1 MTTHRALHAVLF
13 LFSLCFGAGAARAQ
27 SAAPLIFSVTAQ
39 FDGQSETQRVT
50 LPADPSARAQHVTL
64 LEHSHTYD
72 IGDSMPRK
80 QWEAQFSAG
89 QPDDTIPLG
98 CDATTCKFMR
108 HQQAKTGVDVTLR
121 PLTGSGVFQPLSI
134 GVALHRFQ
142 PGTDAQTSAKID
154 TWIQNLD
161 TSLRVGDSKTLDLD
175 GRGTLTIERLAVP

>member
-1 MTTHRALHAVLF
+1 
-13 LFSLCFGAGAARAQ
+13 
-27 SAAPLIFSVTAQ
+27 
-39 FDGQSETQRVT
+39 
-50 LPADPSARAQHVTL
+50 
-64 LEHSHTYD
+64 
-72 IGDSMPRK
+72 MPRK

-142 PGTDAQTSAKID
+142 PGADAQTSAKID